1 LKVSLPIPIVDIF
14 AGPGGLGEGFSS
26 LGRENDNPIFE
37 TAIAAEM
44 DKHAH
49 RTLTLRSFFR
59 QFPQHKAPKSYYEYI
74 AGNREIPYSDK
85 TINEWN
91 IASKK
96 VLHVELGKA
105 EDDILLDK
113 KLEDALKGRGDW
125 VLLGGPPCQAYSTIG
140 RWKYKT
146 AEGHDIGRDSRAHL
160 YKQYLRIIHKHCPT
174 VFVMEN
180 VRGLLSSKYFD
191 LIMEDLKKPNSKG
204 QRYTLHSVCQP
215 LDKSSSP
222 QLEPTDFLIRAEE
235 YGIPQRRHRV
245 IIMGVLETCD
255 IAPGVLTK
263 SNRAVSVNNAI
274 GDLPALRSGL
284 SKLENTDANWR
295 TVVARI
301 IAHEHEATDCKMTKQ
316 LGKLTQTSKEKP
328 KLRNQANQEFFR
340 WVHDKNLPSVLNHET
355 RGHIE
360 EDLARYYFASNFALR
375 MGVSP
380 KDLEFPE
387 RLDPNHKSWKK
398 NKFNDRFRVQVSDQ
412 PSTTVVSHISKDG
425 HSFIHPDPMQCRSLT
440 VREAARLQTFPDN
453 YFFEG
458 PRTEQYKQVGNAVPP
473 LLAYKIA
480 QIVANVLEQNGLP
493 LD

>member
-1 LKVSLPIPIVDIF
+1 MALPIPIVDIF

-26 LGRENDNPIFE
+26 LGRETGNPIFE

-49 RTLTLRSFFR
+49 KTLTLRSFFR
-59 QFPQHKAPKSYYEYI
+59 QFPHQKAPQSYYDYI
-74 AGNREIPYSDK
+74 AGKRELPYSDE
-85 TINEWN
+85 TLNEWAN
-91 IASKK
+91 ASKK

-105 EDDILLDK
+105 EDDTLLDE
-113 KLEDALKGRGDW
+113 KLEAALAGRKEW

-146 AEGHDIGRDSRAHL
+146 DDGHDIGKDSRAHL
-160 YKQYLRIIHKHCPT
+160 YKQYLRIIHKHCPKI
-174 VFVMEN
+174 FIMEN

-191 LIMEDLKKPNSKG
+191 LIMEDLKKPNSNG
-204 QRYTLHSVCQP
+204 QRYKLYSIVKP
-215 LDKSSSP
+215 LDKSASP
-222 QLEPTDFLIRAEE
+222 QPEPSDFLIRAEE

-255 IAPGVLTK
+255 IAPGVL
-263 SNRAVSVNNAI
+263 NRSDHPVSVKTAI
-274 GDLPALRSGL
+274 GDLPKLRSGL
-284 SKLENTDANWR
+284 SKLENTDANWAA
-295 TVVARI
+295 VVSKI
-301 IAHEHEATDCKMTKQ
+301 IANEHQISGQKVPKR
-316 LGKLTQTSKEKP
+316 LGKLTQESKGKP
-328 KLRNQANQEFFR
+328 KQSKQVDHELFR
-340 WVHDKNLPSVLNHET
+340 WVHDENLPSVLNHQT

-360 EDLARYYFASNFALR
+360 RDLARYYFASNFALQND
-375 MGVSP
+375 VSP
-380 KDLEFPE
+380 RDREFPG
-387 RLDPNHKSWKK
+387 RLDPKHKSWKT
-398 NKFNDRFRVQVSDQ
+398 NKFNDRFRVQVSSQ

-425 HSFIHPDPMQCRSLT
+425 HSFIHPDPLQCRSLT

-480 QIVANVLEQNGLP
+480 KIVADVLTQ
-493 LD
+493 DRKSSDR